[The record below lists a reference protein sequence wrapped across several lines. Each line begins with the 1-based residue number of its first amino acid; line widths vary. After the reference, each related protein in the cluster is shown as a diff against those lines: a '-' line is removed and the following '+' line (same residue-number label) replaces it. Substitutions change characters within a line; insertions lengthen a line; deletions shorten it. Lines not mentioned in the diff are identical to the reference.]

1 MVVLMMM
8 LCYAL
13 PSPYIKIEMVM
24 SVCLKNKG
32 LILYVLYYCSL
43 ITYQIS
49 QKKNATQ

>member
-13 PSPYIKIEMVM
+13 PSPYINIEMVM
-24 SVCLKNKG
+24 SVCLNNKG
-32 LILYVLYYCSL
+32 LIYVLYYCSL

-49 QKKNATQ
+49 THKNATQ